1 MSTTEH
7 LFWGSWVLDKN
18 LTKYVMDLLPK
29 NQRRNVTSIMHITFT
44 EDSSAL
50 ETGPYENGSI
60 SNIGDHIKE
69 NEKTANFLKDKN
81 VKFTGF
87 VEFCVVTDGEDR
99 ALKLK
104 NPFLLVEGNDSNGTK
119 DEIKGQIVF
128 YRGLGNNP
136 NRRFDGESFHMKLVD
151 GIFYM
156 ADDFSTDSR
165 YAFRKEEPNENF
177 HFSRCFYP
185 NF

>member
-1 MSTTEH
+1 
-7 LFWGSWVLDKN
+7 
-18 LTKYVMDLLPK
+18 MDLLPK
-29 NQRRNVTSIMHITFT
+29 NQRRNVTSILHIAFT

-50 ETGPYENGSI
+50 ATGPYKNGSI
-60 SNIGDHIKE
+60 SNIEDHIKE
-69 NEKTANFLKDKN
+69 NRKMTSFLKDKK